1 MKKII
6 SKILAFLGALVLVFS
21 LAGCGV
27 NQKYADKIDEAAKNG
42 EHLTFEEVTKKLGDD
57 YHVVVGGEDKLL
69 GTGFSGTVVWYD
81 GCDSFDEAQEKYEA
95 GKTVKMI
102 TVIFLADKAQDA
114 EYSEWVKEEK

>member
-21 LAGCGV
+21 LVGCGV

-42 EHLTFEEVTKKLGDD
+42 EHLTYEEVTKKLGDAT
-57 YHVVVGGEDKLL
+57 VKGGASVSVVGYT
-69 GTGFSGTVVWYD
+69 GTDIWYD
-81 GCDSFDEAQEKYEA
+81 GCDSLEEAREKYEA

-102 TVIFLADKAQDA
+102 TVIFLNGKAVDA